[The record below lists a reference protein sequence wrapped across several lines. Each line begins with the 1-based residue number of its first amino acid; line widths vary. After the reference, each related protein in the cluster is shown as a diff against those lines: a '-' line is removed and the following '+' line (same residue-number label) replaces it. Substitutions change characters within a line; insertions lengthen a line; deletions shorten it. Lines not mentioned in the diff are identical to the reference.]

1 LQDIG
6 VQLQEV
12 GAEWGVTTGRRR
24 RTGWLDLVV
33 MRYSTM
39 INGYTS
45 LNLTKLDVLD
55 GFKEIKVATGYK
67 IDGKEIEGFPG
78 EFGISRPGR
87 WFAPS
92 WSDALTRIPLRFI
105 LVADLDLL
113 AKVEV
118 EYATFPGWES
128 DISECT
134 TFESLPENCQKYV
147 KFIEDF
153 LGVKVEW
160 IGVGPAR
167 HSTIKCF

>member
-1 LQDIG
+1 MRSFVIG
-6 VQLQEV
+6 L
-12 GAEWGVTTGRRR
+12 
-24 RTGWLDLVV
+24 LD
-33 MRYSTM
+33 
-39 INGYTS
+39 
-45 LNLTKLDVLD
+45 
-55 GFKEIKVATGYK
+55 
-67 IDGKEIEGFPG
+67 
-78 EFGISRPGR
+78 FGN
-87 WFAPS
+87 
-92 WSDALTRIPLRFI
+92 DADAITCGLLAFRFT
-105 LVADLDLL
+105 ADLDLL
-113 AKVEV
+113 AKVDV